1 MEDYLSIPGR
11 RLAVL
16 ANHCRHKNITS
27 SLLKHINTHLL
38 NSEKGSK
45 VFREIQE
52 RERVKELQFAIEMD
66 RLTAKRTSLAHDLTH
81 TLTHIE
87 KKAGVFLIKPI
98 YARSGTRR
106 VASLITPIDRPLP
119 LHLHPRSKAG
129 SSQPR
134 MSQSRPRTR
143 HDSECSTPHPN
154 MKLVS
159 QLVRARQQQT
169 QREWISEFIPPC
181 LCVSL

>member
-1 MEDYLSIPGR
+1 MEDYLSIPGY

-27 SLLKHINTHLL
+27 ALLKHINTHLL
-38 NSEKGSK
+38 DSEKGSK

-52 RERVKELQFAIEMD
+52 RERVKELQFALEMD
-66 RLTAKRTSLAHDLTH
+66 RLAAKRTSLAHDLTH

-106 VASLITPIDRPLP
+106 MGSLITPIDRPLP
-119 LHLHPRSKAG
+119 LQLHPQPHSKVG
-129 SSQPR
+129 YSQAR
-134 MSQSRPRTR
+134 MSYSRPRTR

-159 QLVRARQQQT
+159 QLVRARQKQT
-169 QREWISEFIPPC
+169 QRERISEFMRH
-181 LCVSL
+181 S